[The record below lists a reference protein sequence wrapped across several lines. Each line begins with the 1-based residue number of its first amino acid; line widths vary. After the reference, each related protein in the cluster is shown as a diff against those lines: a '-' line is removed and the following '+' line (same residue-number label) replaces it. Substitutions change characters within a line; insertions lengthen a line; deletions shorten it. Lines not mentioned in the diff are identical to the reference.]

1 MRRVLQGVFESSYS
15 FSLENA
21 KKHSIAHGIKTL
33 EHLHGIPS
41 FVVAFVTAT
50 GLSGHCVP
58 LDRGALSALFLA
70 GIISQAEYD
79 SGKVLGLERLVSKKA
94 GVEFGSLLHQ
104 FGVEVLSNLHGA
116 TVKKILSRVNP
127 DVKDRFPKRGE
138 SLPAPKPPPAVG
150 KQAQRAAEARKRPLK
165 NIVLPVLRRQ
175 PALPEKRRCR
185 RQALGRNA
193 RLTGSL
199 SSTGSQDPSRLLS
212 SQM

>member
-1 MRRVLQGVFESSYS
+1 MSSSSRQQLVGKMHKALKSQYKPVVPNTNRSVLEQVLFACCLENAPYDIAEKALARLGVNYFDLNEVRVTTVAELAETLHDLPDPAQASLALRRVLQGVFESSYS

-79 SGKVLGLERLVSKKA
+79 SGKVLGL
-94 GVEFGSLLHQ
+94 SLIHIS
-104 FGVEVLSNLHGA
+104 EP
-116 TVKKILSRVNP
+116 T
-127 DVKDRFPKRGE
+127 
-138 SLPAPKPPPAVG
+138 
-150 KQAQRAAEARKRPLK
+150 RPY
-165 NIVLPVLRRQ
+165 
-175 PALPEKRRCR
+175 
-185 RQALGRNA
+185 
-193 RLTGSL
+193 
-199 SSTGSQDPSRLLS
+199 
-212 SQM
+212 